1 MDIFRIVGLG
11 IAATILAVFVK
22 NWRREIA
29 IQISL
34 MTVAIIFFVVLPHLK
49 TVFGMFRDVSDRIGM
64 DLKYITLV
72 MKVIGIAYVVQFG
85 AELCR
90 DAGESA
96 IASKIEF
103 GGKVMIVAL
112 SVPVLYNF
120 LEVIE
125 KVINFS

>member
-11 IAATILAVFVK
+11 IAATVLAVFVK

-34 MTVAIIFFVVLPHLK
+34 ITVAIIFFAVLPQLR
-49 TVFGMFRDVSDRIGM
+49 TVFEMFRDISERIGM
-64 DLKYITLV
+64 DMKYITLV

-103 GGKVMIVAL
+103 GGKVMIVAM

-125 KVINFS
+125 KVIGFS